1 MENQIM
7 LVLLMTLKEGKVN
20 MEIDLTICE
29 K

>member
-7 LVLLMTLKEGKVN
+7 LVLLMTLKEGKAN

>member
-20 MEIDLTICE
+20 MEIDLTVCE